1 MCLRRVA
8 FKRKG
13 LEVTPNTTRVTLYFT
28 ILGYAEFISSTQRK
42 CRMFLSSLTA
52 ITRKAFSMSA
62 TSAIGWTLNLMRISR
77 MSRARG
83 GPVWRQSFN
92 TGPFPLADTLYTMR
106 SLVVDFLLSRRSDG
120 EGNVSDDKA
129 GHSRIS
135 FCLCYKV
142 SGLNEQHCQ
151 NNRGTLA
158 TPSVDH

>member
-1 MCLRRVA
+1 
-8 FKRKG
+8 
-13 LEVTPNTTRVTLYFT
+13 
-28 ILGYAEFISSTQRK
+28 
-42 CRMFLSSLTA
+42 
-52 ITRKAFSMSA
+52 MSA
-62 TSAIGWTLNLMRISR
+62 TSAIGWTLNRIRISR
-77 MSRARG
+77 MSRAWG

-92 TGPFPLADTLYTMR
+92 AGPFPLADRYTQCEAWW
-106 SLVVDFLLSRRSDG
+106 LTFLLLRRSDG

-129 GHSRIS
+129 GLSRIS